1 MMKWMCLLL
10 FGGLGL
16 IIFVIGVGWGYKRLE
31 LYNNGVKTTGTV
43 VEITH
48 STSSDSKGRLSTSYY
63 AIVEFTTPDEKNYK
77 FRGSTGSSAQEYFE
91 GAQVDLIYNP
101 ARPSEAQIA
110 DFSQFWLGPLGITI
124 FGFVFLVL
132 GVGGFILIS
141 DSDKSFG
148 NFNKRNFLI
157 KKE

>member
-1 MMKWMCLLL
+1 MKWMCLLL

-91 GAQVDLIYNP
+91 GEQVDLIYNP
-101 ARPSEAQIA
+101 ARPSDAQIA

-132 GVGGFILIS
+132 GVGGFMLIS
-141 DSDKSFG
+141 DSDKTFKNPQS
-148 NFNKRNFLI
+148 KRFSI
-157 KKE
+157 K